1 MGDIF
6 NKLEELVDGLLEERK
21 LLTKEIEKSNA
32 EIETI
37 KNENIELKEMLKA
50 QSVRVEVLMKKLQ
63 NIVNSDK
70 KEKGEN
76 EKNGKF

>member
-70 KEKGEN
+70 GEQKEN

>member
-6 NKLEELVDGLLEERK
+6 KKLEELVDELLEERK
-21 LLTKEIEKSNA
+21 SLTKEIEKSNA

-70 KEKGEN
+70 KEKVED
-76 EKNGKF
+76 EKNGEF